1 MVKFIIPTPVFIPAF
16 IERLC
21 VWFLLRHRKK
31 HYGIAFRRIKLTK
44 DRFVIVDPEDYLK
57 LSQYHWQ
64 LFESKSKKCYA
75 VRLDNEK
82 IVRMHRVIMNAPA
95 GKIVDHE
102 NHNGLDNRK
111 SNLRFATLAENSQN
125 STKRIKNVTSKY
137 KGVCLS
143 KGHRKWMASIT
154 CDHKRKH
161 LGYFDNEEDAARA
174 YDEAAKKY
182 HGEFAVLNFP
192 PTKSP
197 QLYVGGLKEQY
208 IPQIIVAA
216 VVILVTLIVQFG
228 FKIIN
233 VKERNMR
240 ISVEEVFETV
250 RMTIEQNFDIR
261 TVTLGVNLKDCI
273 DRNISAFNKRIYK
286 RLSEMGRRLN
296 RCADELEQ
304 KYGIPITNRRISVT
318 PVALLIEPLPRV
330 ISAAV
335 SVAKTLDRAA
345 RAADIDFIG
354 GFGALVH
361 KGMTSADE
369 LLMDSIPQAISK
381 TQRLCGFLNLASSR
395 AGMNMTA
402 IEKVGHIIRELAER
416 SKNGIGCAKLA
427 VFANVPED
435 NPFMAGAHHGIGEP
449 DFSLNIG
456 ISGPGVVRDVVANN
470 PKCDLTALSEVI
482 KRTVFKITRA
492 GELIGREMAE
502 MMNPVRDKVSLI
514 PHGRRRRPVSNGMK
528 VDFGIVDISLAST
541 PKKGDSVAQIIEAM
555 GVSRMGRAGST
566 AALAMLMDAVK
577 KGGSMASGNVGG
589 LSGTFIP
596 VSEDAGMIRAVRTGA
611 LSLEKL
617 EALTSVCSVGLDMF
631 AVPGDTPADCISAI
645 IADELAIGVV
655 NNKTTSVRVI
665 PVPGKKAGQIAHF
678 GGLLG
683 SAPIMKV
690 SKIASPNFI
699 NRKGRIPAQIQ
710 ALRN

>member
-1 MVKFIIPTPVFIPAF
+1 M
-16 IERLC
+16 
-21 VWFLLRHRKK
+21 
-31 HYGIAFRRIKLTK
+31 
-44 DRFVIVDPEDYLK
+44 
-57 LSQYHWQ
+57 
-64 LFESKSKKCYA
+64 
-75 VRLDNEK
+75 
-82 IVRMHRVIMNAPA
+82 
-95 GKIVDHE
+95 
-102 NHNGLDNRK
+102 
-111 SNLRFATLAENSQN
+111 
-125 STKRIKNVTSKY
+125 
-137 KGVCLS
+137 
-143 KGHRKWMASIT
+143 
-154 CDHKRKH
+154 
-161 LGYFDNEEDAARA
+161 
-174 YDEAAKKY
+174 
-182 HGEFAVLNFP
+182 
-192 PTKSP
+192 
-197 QLYVGGLKEQY
+197 
-208 IPQIIVAA
+208 
-216 VVILVTLIVQFG
+216 
-228 FKIIN
+228 
-233 VKERNMR
+233 NMR

-250 RMTIEQNFDIR
+250 KMTFEQNFDIR
-261 TVTLGVNLKDCI
+261 TVTLGVNLKDCA
-273 DRNISAFNKRIYK
+273 DRNLASFNKRIYK
-286 RLSEMGRRLN
+286 RLSEMGKKLN
-296 RCADELEQ
+296 QCADQLED

-318 PVALLIEPLPRV
+318 PVALLIEALPRK
-330 ISAAV
+330 ISTAV
-335 SVAKTLDRAA
+335 AVAKTLDRAA
-345 RAADIDFIG
+345 KEADIDFIG

-361 KGMTSADE
+361 KGMTAADE
-369 LLMDSIPQAISK
+369 LLIDSLPYALPA
-381 TQRLCGFLNLASSR
+381 TQRLCSFLNLASSR

-402 IEKVGHIIRELAER
+402 IEKIGHIIKDIARN

-435 NPFMAGAHHGIGEP
+435 NPFMAGAHHGIGEG
-449 DFSLNIG
+449 DYSLNIG
-456 ISGPGVVRDVVANN
+456 ISGPGVVKDVVLNN

-492 GELIGREMAE
+492 GELIGREVAR
-502 MMNPVRDKVSLI
+502 MM
-514 PHGRRRRPVSNGMK
+514 G

-541 PKKGDSVAQIIEAM
+541 PKRGDSVAEIIEAM

-611 LSLEKL
+611 LNLEKL

-655 NNKTTSVRVI
+655 NHKTTSVRII
-665 PVPGKKAGQIAHF
+665 PVPGKKAGQIVHF

-699 NRKGRIPAQIQ
+699 KRKGRIPAQVQ